1 MAYLV
6 IAATANALYDRPS
19 DKHVIIKIKYM
30 AFAESCTK
38 NNNAAIINPK
48 VPTSVKIQILVICG
62 LIKFQSSLLPRNF
75 EVLTKEPINMPTAI
89 NDVRMIPGVPV
100 KNDVNLEP
108 VEPPVPE
115 LVAAVVR
122 FALLLGVDDILPLT
136 TFYYFAEPDA
146 IIFLTAFAGNFNGAV
161 PKNTTIKAIAI
172 NNIWP
177 PTIKIRF
184 DLEKSNVCCVPPGP
198 NEVISYP
205 SSIFYYVGN
214 N

>member
-1 MAYLV
+1 MVYLV
-6 IAATANALYDRPS
+6 IAATANALYDKPS
-19 DKHVIIKIKYM
+19 DRHVITKIKYI
-30 AFAESCTK
+30 AFAESWTK
-38 NNNAAIINPK
+38 NNNDAIINPK

-75 EVLTKEPINMPTAI
+75 EVLTNDPMNIPTATK
-89 NDVRMIPGVPV
+89 DVRTIPGVPV
-100 KNDVNLEP
+100 KNDVSFEP

-122 FALLLGVDDILPLT
+122 LALLLVADDILPLT

-205 SSIFYYVGN
+205 SSIFYYVRN